1 MGFNIWSLLIILLIV
16 ALLFGT
22 KKLRNIGGDL
32 GGAIRGFKESMRE
45 AEEEDA
51 NRDGSGEHKADAEQ
65 EPEPLEH
72 QGSAAP
78 EHERSS
84 AATAEQPAE
93 QRDRNAS

>member
-45 AEEEDA
+45 GEEEEA
-51 NRDGSGEHKADAEQ
+51 QKRAEGESSE

-72 QGSAAP
+72 QGDPAA
-78 EHERSS
+78 EQDRARESS
-84 AATAEQPAE
+84 AARQNAEQH
-93 QRDRNAS
+93 DRSAS

>member
-45 AEEEDA
+45 GEEEEEGQKRTDEA
-51 NRDGSGEHKADAEQ
+51 SD

-72 QGSAAP
+72 RSDQEQGQAPQTAAR
-78 EHERSS
+78 E
-84 AATAEQPAE
+84 PAE
-93 QRDRNAS
+93 QRDRNG

>member
-45 AEEEDA
+45 GEEEEA
-51 NRDGSGEHKADAEQ
+51 QKRADGESSE

-72 QGSAAP
+72 QGDPASEQGHAR
-78 EHERSS
+78 ESS
-84 AATAEQPAE
+84 ATRQSAEQH
-93 QRDRNAS
+93 DRSAS